1 VISDA
6 VWYVIGGEVTAL
18 ASVLLAL
25 QVILAVINLVVG
37 GAGWESWR
45 VFRRKGVLRGVDD
58 RRDYDSLNQILD
70 IDNLS

>member
-1 VISDA
+1 MISDA

-37 GAGWESWR
+37 GAGWESWK
-45 VFRRKGVLRGVDD
+45 VFRRKGVLRGVD

>member
-1 VISDA
+1 MISDA

-45 VFRRKGVLRGVDD
+45 VFRRKGVLRGVD

>member
-37 GAGWESWR
+37 GGGGESWK
-45 VFRRKGVLRGVDD
+45 VFRRKGVLRGVD